1 METYGKTVV
10 LKITRSI
17 IEILK
22 EVKALS
28 KRLDKRLKERKE
40 SKIISR

>member
-17 IEILK
+17 DILK

-28 KRLDKRLKERKE
+28 KRSDKRLKERKE

>member
-1 METYGKTVV
+1 MEIYGKTVV

-17 IEILK
+17 DILK

-28 KRLDKRLKERKE
+28 KRSDKRLKERKE